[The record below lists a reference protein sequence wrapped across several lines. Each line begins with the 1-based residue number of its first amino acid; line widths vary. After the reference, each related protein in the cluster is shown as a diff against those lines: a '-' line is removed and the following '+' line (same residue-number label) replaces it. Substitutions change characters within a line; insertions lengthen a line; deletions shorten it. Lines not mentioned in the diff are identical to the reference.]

1 MLSIM
6 FSLLVINNGF
16 QVAYI
21 NMQEI
26 QAIEV
31 VDIDDDSGILTIT
44 LKGNKTEDLAF
55 KCHDREKWEQTK
67 DSLVKFSY
75 DISKAIKDNNL
86 NVELND
92 KIQDRY

>member
-21 NMQEI
+21 NISEI

-31 VDIDDDSGILTIT
+31 VDIDDDGGILTIT
-44 LKGNKTEDLAF
+44 LKGNKSENLAF
-55 KCHDREKWEQTK
+55 KCNDKELWEQTK
-67 DSLVKFSY
+67 DFLVKSTY
-75 DISKAIKDNNL
+75 EISKQMTNNNIDVKL
-86 NVELND
+86 NKE
-92 KIQDRY
+92 QF

>member
-1 MLSIM
+1 MLSM
-6 FSLLVINNGF
+6 FLTILAVNNGF

-31 VDIDDDSGILTIT
+31 VDIDDNSGILTIT

-55 KCHDREKWEQTK
+55 KCHDKEKWEQTK
-67 DSLVKFSY
+67 DFLVKSML
-75 DISKAIKDNNL
+75 DINRQMTRNNL
-86 NVELND
+86 DVKVD
-92 KIQDRY
+92 KEPF